1 MKGLLVAIA
10 LLALCASGADRKK
23 SSDVEVLLFKA
34 VHDGTEVTV
43 DGSVRATAE
52 KPIQDLTLEFE
63 FLASG
68 KQVVTTRRVAVDEPT
83 LEKGDEAAFHA
94 ATTYPQNAIQIRV
107 RAYSSGRTGAGLE
120 LVVANPGPFPIE
132 N

>member
-1 MKGLLVAIA
+1 MKGFLVAIA
-10 LLALCASGADRKK
+10 LLALCASGADKKK
-23 SSDVEVLLFKA
+23 SSECEITLFKA
-34 VHDGTEVTV
+34 VHDGADVTV

-52 KPIQDLTLEFE
+52 RPIQDLTLEFE

-68 KQVVTTRRVAVDEPT
+68 KQVVTTRRVGVDEPT
-83 LEKGDEAAFHA
+83 LQKGDEAAFHA

-107 RAYSSGRTGAGLE
+107 RAYSSGGSGGGLE
-120 LVVANPGPFPIE
+120 LIVANPGPYPIE